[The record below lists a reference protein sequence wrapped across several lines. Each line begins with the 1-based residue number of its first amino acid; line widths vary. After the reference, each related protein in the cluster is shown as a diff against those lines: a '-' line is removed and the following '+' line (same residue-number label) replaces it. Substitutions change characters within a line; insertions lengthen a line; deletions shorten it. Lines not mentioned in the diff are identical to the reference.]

1 MLVCV
6 MLYLISILMYTQA
19 GSVQQETRQAHT
31 TNLRKYS
38 LTLAIIKQHKGN
50 NEGNDKSGE
59 NKTSE

>member
-1 MLVCV
+1 

-31 TNLRKYS
+31 TSLRRYS
-38 LTLAIIKQHKGN
+38 LTLVIIKQHKGN
-50 NEGNDKSGE
+50 NERE